1 MNELLAQFLSEA
13 RDALEGIG
21 GKLMELE
28 RAPDDE
34 ELMTQLFRVVHTLK
48 GNSGLFDFPEMSRVL
63 HAGEDLMDAVRHG
76 EVRYSQTLAD
86 RLLDAMDFVGLLCD
100 GIEADKPVSA
110 DMAAEAVRQA
120 KALRAL
126 ISPDAETSAPAVS
139 EAGAVQGGSVAPA
152 FPLAEQL
159 ARVPE
164 VVRMQAWA
172 QARDGAPLLWV
183 RYVPSEECFYQGD
196 DPLHQAN
203 QTPGWLW
210 TGMSARAA
218 WPALAELDAYR
229 CMLDFDVLV
238 AADRGEVD
246 AHYRY
251 VPDQVHIVEVPA
263 LCLLIP
269 QGDSN
274 GGPVYED
281 FVEDALALIDHQ
293 DLTGF
298 KRAVDTM
305 IQLSS
310 SSLWLSSALRWMQLL
325 LTAAQP
331 DTAALRRLVSAVNT
345 FENPDWT
352 EPAAAPVAPAKPAAP
367 AQSPIHNNVHAMAL
381 KNVIDVQREVLAL
394 PDDAAWLPGRI
405 KAAVASLSGC
415 LKAFGRQSE
424 VPALEA
430 LAATA
435 LATQTAAPLA
445 AWLDQA
451 FPEEAAAADVPAAP
465 VAPVAVAPAVVA
477 PAVKVS
483 RTCAGGSCACGGC
496 RGGTCDGAR
505 ARRARIA
512 RGGCASGASPGRG
525 QPEEP
530 QGGPGQDRSLDE
542 PDRRDGGG

>member
-1 MNELLAQFLSEA
+1 MSKNIRYTLLSLRDLAVSIGPFALLTLALLALTYWWLDPNPPKRVVLATGPAQSAYDEFGKRYADALARYNIAVELLPSEGSA
-13 RDALEGIG
+13 ANLQLLRDGQA
-21 GKLMELE
+21 
-28 RAPDDE
+28 
-34 ELMTQLFRVVHTLK
+34 
-48 GNSGLFDFPEMSRVL
+48 
-63 HAGEDLMDAVRHG
+63 DLA
-76 EVRYSQTLAD
+76 
-86 RLLDAMDFVGLLCD
+86 F
-100 GIEADKPVSA
+100 
-110 DMAAEAVRQA
+110 
-120 KALRAL
+120 
-126 ISPDAETSAPAVS
+126 
-139 EAGAVQGGSVAPA
+139 VQGGSVAPA

-345 FENPDWT
+345 FEKRMLLNVFFSSYGKM
-352 EPAAAPVAPAKPAAP
+352 EP
-367 AQSPIHNNVHAMAL
+367 
-381 KNVIDVQREVLAL
+381 
-394 PDDAAWLPGRI
+394 
-405 KAAVASLSGC
+405 
-415 LKAFGRQSE
+415 
-424 VPALEA
+424 
-430 LAATA
+430 
-435 LATQTAAPLA
+435 
-445 AWLDQA
+445 
-451 FPEEAAAADVPAAP
+451 
-465 VAPVAVAPAVVA
+465 
-477 PAVKVS
+477 
-483 RTCAGGSCACGGC
+483 
-496 RGGTCDGAR
+496 
-505 ARRARIA
+505 
-512 RGGCASGASPGRG
+512 
-525 QPEEP
+525 
-530 QGGPGQDRSLDE
+530 
-542 PDRRDGGG
+542 